1 MVLSYS
7 VHSRELNMT
16 QSWYKS
22 YKVAI
27 LETDWTTMPQRL
39 RSAELKIVERQRI
52 LSLDHGGSPQ
62 ERQSI
67 ADALRGIRQIRIDV
81 SDWEIFQSLHRVN

>member
-1 MVLSYS
+1 L
-7 VHSRELNMT
+7 T

-22 YKVAI
+22 YKAAI
-27 LETDWTTMPQRL
+27 LETDWTAMPLRL
-39 RSAELKIVERQRI
+39 RSAELEIVERQRI
-52 LSLDHGGSPQ
+52 LSLDHGGSPE

>member
-1 MVLSYS
+1 
-7 VHSRELNMT
+7 MT

-22 YKVAI
+22 YEAAI
-27 LETDWTTMPQRL
+27 LETDWTTMLQRL
-39 RSAELKIVERQRI
+39 RSAELEIAERQRI

-67 ADALRGIRQIRIDV
+67 ADALRGIRQIRVDV
-81 SDWEIFQSLHRVN
+81 SDWKISESLQRVN